1 MAPPE
6 TMYCAQQ
13 INIPPELPDILKE
26 FTKAAIRTQ
35 PHDVLAWSAAYFNAL
50 ANGEPLPV
58 KRRLEPGATGLTPG
72 LLDVLHQQLK
82 DKSIVALDFLTKKW
96 TDLGLPKEQLS
107 EIIRAGSFAE
117 EVEFDKFFAVA
128 CSHLGGGSIS
138 DAMRIVCQ
146 ILTLDPDGGA
156 SRIQFDTFK
165 SLYQYLASLSGEI
178 SQAQID
184 GVIGHLQEDVDKQ
197 GGMVMPRNFLSPECP
212 KLS

>member
-13 INIPPELPDILKE
+13 INIPPELPDILKQ

-35 PHDVLAWSAAYFNAL
+35 PQDVLAWSAAYFSAL
-50 ANGEPLPV
+50 SNGEPLPV

-72 LLDVLHQQLK
+72 LLDVMHQQLK
-82 DKSIVALDFLTKKW
+82 EKTVVTLGLLQKKW
-96 TDLGLPKEQLS
+96 AELGLPKQQLS
-107 EIIRAGSFAE
+107 EICQAGSFPD
-117 EVEFDKFFAVA
+117 EVEFIKFFAVS
-128 CSHLGGGSIS
+128 CSHLGGGNITE
-138 DAMRIVCQ
+138 AMRIICQ

-156 SRIQFDTFK
+156 CRIPFDTFK
-165 SLYQYLASLSGEI
+165 QLYQYLASLSGEI

-184 GVIGHLQEDVDKQ
+184 GAINHLQEDVDKQ